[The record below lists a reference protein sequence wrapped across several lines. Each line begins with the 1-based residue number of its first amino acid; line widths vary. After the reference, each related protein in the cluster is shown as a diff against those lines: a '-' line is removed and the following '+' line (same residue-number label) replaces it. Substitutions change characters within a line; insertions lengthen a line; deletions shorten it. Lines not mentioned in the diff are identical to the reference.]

1 MNDLFD
7 ALPFIEKLNNEQRNH
22 LHNAQLVS
30 MQEGSIILRQG
41 DECKGFLILVD
52 GCIRVYGR
60 SIQGKEL
67 EMYRI
72 EQMGTCV
79 LSTSCLLAGN
89 TYPAEAVVEQDATF
103 FLLSADDFKYLM
115 SESAAFRGFVFD
127 SYSQRLSNLLM
138 LVQSIAFEKIEIRL
152 VRYLLHEGRKSLV
165 LSLSHQQI
173 ADALGTAREVVSRHL
188 KLMEQQGWL
197 SLSRGQILL
206 LDPVEMGSFL
216 KEPRGV

>member
-1 MNDLFD
+1 MSDFIQ
-7 ALPFIEKLNNEQRNH
+7 ALPFIDNLNSLQIER
-22 LHNAQLVS
+22 LHNAQLLT
-30 MQEGSIILRQG
+30 MEEGSVVLRQG
-41 DECKGFLILVD
+41 DACKGFLILVD
-52 GCIRVYGR
+52 GCIRVFGR
-60 SIQGKEL
+60 STQGKEL

-89 TYPAEAVVEQDATF
+89 TYPAEAVVEEDATF
-103 FLLSADDFKYLM
+103 FLLSADDFTYLL
-115 SESAAFRGFVFD
+115 SESAAFRSFVFD
-127 SYSQRLSNLLM
+127 SYAQRLSNLLM
-138 LVQSIAFEKIEIRL
+138 LVQSIAFERIETRL
-152 VRYLLHEGRKSLV
+152 ARYLLHEGRRSLV

-206 LDPVEMGSFL
+206 LAPSAMEVYLEQQL
-216 KEPRGV
+216 